1 MNKDHLLFIELLG
14 DSANAVPHY
23 QKLRTRVTHIWGNRK
38 RQPNRSAMV
47 RPLLGGSI
55 FLIID
60 APVPGKYELVE
71 AHHGPTSRHKSFE
84 NVWKHNFKP
93 ILSLCVIIKKM
104 FQDRWFMKN
113 FFPCN
118 FLFALFSHP
127 AYRGCLKEF

>member
-71 AHHGPTSRHKSFE
+71 AHHGPTSRHKSFK
-84 NVWKHNFKP
+84 NVWEHNFEP

-104 FQDRWFMKN
+104 CQDQLFMKK
-113 FFPCN
+113 FFLVI
-118 FLFALFSHP
+118 F
-127 AYRGCLKEF
+127 CLLYFHIWHMADV